1 MLLKTEGWARK
12 KKHGEQT
19 FAHTSAH
26 IYTPTA
32 DVLAKI
38 SKYTPSPGSLEY
50 IEVNAGATMSKIKFA
65 AIPTTWKINRYD
77 RYEAKKKKKK
87 KKKKNN
93 GPTLIA
99 SITFAPS
106 AWKRIKESSRS
117 FELLFLQSVPARAQ
131 WERERER
138 DYRFF

>member
-1 MLLKTEGWARK
+1 MVLKTEGWARK
-12 KKHGEQT
+12 T
-19 FAHTSAH
+19 RWTNLRADLVHTSA
-26 IYTPTA
+26 YMPA

-38 SKYTPSPGSLEY
+38 SKYTPSLGSLEY

-77 RYEAKKKKKK
+77 RYEAE

-106 AWKRIKESSRS
+106 AWKRIKEHKFRVII
-117 FELLFLQSVPARAQ
+117 FTIRARK
-131 WERERER
+131 WEREREKKIS
-138 DYRFF
+138 DFFK

>member
-12 KKHGEQT
+12 T
-19 FAHTSAH
+19 RWTNLRADLVHTSA
-26 IYTPTA
+26 YMPA

-38 SKYTPSPGSLEY
+38 SKYTPSLGSLEY

-77 RYEAKKKKKK
+77 RYEAE

-106 AWKRIKESSRS
+106 AWKRIKEHKFRVII
-117 FELLFLQSVPARAQ
+117 FTIRARK
-131 WERERER
+131 WERERKKLAIFLNKL
-138 DYRFF
+138 Y